1 MSATA
6 APAIKPASVVPSR
19 TGATADARS
28 APASDHDFDR
38 RLDAA
43 RQQRG
48 HDSAPSDD
56 AQAKPARAGKPDDAK
71 EPAAPAKAADGTD
84 AADTASDAA
93 TAAAAM
99 LALLGQSAPAATAP
113 SAPTGLL
120 AAANGPRGALGP
132 LAANGK
138 PAAAETAL
146 GALLASATATAAAA
160 TTPAAATAA
169 TDKFAELLPGIA
181 APKDEATTALAQL
194 AAQPSALSA
203 AASGNPVIAPAPH
216 LLNLA
221 STVGTPAFTQ
231 DLGQQISWLG
241 TQDLKQAR
249 IRLHPEDLGPLDIKM
264 SVSHDRVDLTFIAQ
278 HPATVHA
285 VQQSLA
291 HLDAMLAQQGMT
303 LGHADV
309 SQQHRGDGS
318 AHGGG
323 SAGAVTEADEAG
335 VAALTPLNCPT
346 PSLLD
351 TFA

>member
-6 APAIKPASVVPSR
+6 APAIKPASVVPAR
-19 TGATADARS
+19 TGATSDARS
-28 APASDHDFDR
+28 APSSEHDFDR

-56 AQAKPARAGKPDDAK
+56 AQARPAHAGKPDDAK
-71 EPAAPAKAADGTD
+71 DPAAPAKAADS
-84 AADTASDAA
+84 ADTTDLASDAA

-99 LALLGQSAPAATAP
+99 LALLGQSAPAVATPPPA
-113 SAPTGLL
+113 TGLL
-120 AAANGPRGALGP
+120 AAANGPRGALGA

-146 GALLASATATAAAA
+146 GALLAGATATAAAA
-160 TTPAAATAA
+160 MPAAATVA
-169 TDKFAELLPGIA
+169 TDKFAELVPGLA
-181 APKDEATTALAQL
+181 APKDEAPTALAQL
-194 AAQPSALSA
+194 AAQPLALNA
-203 AASGNPVIAPAPH
+203 AASNNPAIAPSPH
-216 LLNLA
+216 LLNLG

-309 SQQHRGDGS
+309 SQQQRGNGNGP
-318 AHGGG
+318 GGG
-323 SAGAVTEADEAG
+323 SNSGFGEADEAG
-335 VAALTPLNCPT
+335 VAAMSPVSSLAPT
-346 PSLLD
+346 LLD